1 MAANDP
7 FELTAAEARALMDK
21 GELSPLDLTESCLSR
36 IDAHEDALRAWAHVD
51 REGAVA
57 AARRAGDELL
67 VIGRKSPL
75 HGIPIGIKDIYRT
88 NGLPTE
94 MGSRSWA
101 GYVPNFDCTAVAR
114 LKQAGAIVL
123 GKTVTTEF
131 AMLQPSPTYNPWN
144 PDHTPGGSSSGS
156 GASVAARMTPL
167 AIGSQTGGSVLRPA
181 AYNGVVGLKPTLGR
195 ISCYGVLPI
204 SHVMDH
210 PGTFTRSVEDAA
222 DFLQVIAGFDAFDP
236 YTVDMPVPDYRAAL
250 DQPLSPPRIGLAR
263 GFFFDNADEETR
275 RHTEQIAQRLAD
287 AGAIVEDVDVPES
300 LADVRLHHKVIM
312 DTDAATVH
320 KDTYRDPQG
329 RHRPPHPGDHRTR
342 PVDHRPRILPGA
354 PVPSAAHRQP
364 RPPGPVLGRAADP
377 LHPSPRPRPDHHGQ
391 HDHAGALVH
400 HRPPPPSAS
409 PPASA
414 KAGCPSL
421 YNSSPGHG
429 KRSGSSPSVVGARAS
444 STPDGALPWTSHYPQ
459 ARW

>member
-57 AARRAGDELL
+57 AARRVGDELL

-88 NGLPTE
+88 DGLPTE

-204 SHVMDH
+204 SHIMDH

-236 YTVDMPVPDYRAAL
+236 YTVDVPVPDYRAAL
-250 DQPLSPPRIGLAR
+250 DQQLSPPRIGLAR
-263 GFFFDNADEETR
+263 GFFFDNADEEVR
-275 RHTEQIAQRLAD
+275 RHTEQVAQRLAD

-320 KDTYRDPQG
+320 KDTYETRRDDIGPRTQEIIEHGLSTTGLEYSLALQYRQQLIASLVPLVQSWDALLTPGIPAPAPDRTTTGNMIMQVPWSITGLPTLGLPTGLSQG
-329 RHRPPHPGDHRTR
+329 GLPLAIQLVTGPWEEERLLAVGRWCEGVLDTQWRPPLD
-342 PVDHRPRILPGA
+342 
-354 PVPSAAHRQP
+354 
-364 RPPGPVLGRAADP
+364 
-377 LHPSPRPRPDHHGQ
+377 
-391 HDHAGALVH
+391 
-400 HRPPPPSAS
+400 
-409 PPASA
+409 
-414 KAGCPSL
+414 
-421 YNSSPGHG
+421 
-429 KRSGSSPSVVGARAS
+429 
-444 STPDGALPWTSHYPQ
+444 
-459 ARW
+459 

>member
-320 KDTYRDPQG
+320 KDTYETRRDDIGPRTQEIIEHGLSTTGLEYSLALQYRQQLIAALVPLVQSWDALLTPCIPAPAPDRTTTGNMIMQVPWSITGLPTLGLPTGLSQG
-329 RHRPPHPGDHRTR
+329 GLPLAIQLVTGPWEEERLLAVGRWCEGVLDTRWRPPLD
-342 PVDHRPRILPGA
+342 
-354 PVPSAAHRQP
+354 
-364 RPPGPVLGRAADP
+364 
-377 LHPSPRPRPDHHGQ
+377 
-391 HDHAGALVH
+391 
-400 HRPPPPSAS
+400 
-409 PPASA
+409 
-414 KAGCPSL
+414 
-421 YNSSPGHG
+421 
-429 KRSGSSPSVVGARAS
+429 
-444 STPDGALPWTSHYPQ
+444 
-459 ARW
+459 